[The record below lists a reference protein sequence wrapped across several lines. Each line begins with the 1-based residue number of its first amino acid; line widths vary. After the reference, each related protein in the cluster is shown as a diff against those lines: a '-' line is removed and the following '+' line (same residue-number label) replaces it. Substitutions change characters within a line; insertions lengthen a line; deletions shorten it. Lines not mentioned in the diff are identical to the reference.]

1 MQAVKGYF
9 NDGRFTPVDMI
20 TLPRQARAIL
30 VIEEI
35 STMPATKNF
44 WQEFDKMVDASVH
57 EEMPEFH
64 RLQLGRE
71 PITFTE
77 D

>member
-9 NDGRFTPVDMI
+9 NDGRFIPTDKI

-35 STMPATKNF
+35 STKPATKNF
-44 WQEFDKMVDASVH
+44 WHEFDEMVDASAH
-57 EEMPEFH
+57 EEMPEFP

-71 PITFTE
+71 PITFAE
-77 D
+77 E